1 MNNFHQSPQAYV
13 GHVTLNVMDLN
24 RSIPFYTEMLGFNI
38 LNQTATSVDFTAD
51 GSTSLLTINQP
62 AHVTPRP
69 QRTTGMYHFA
79 LLLPQRSD
87 LADLLAH
94 FITTGLPYGA
104 SDHLVSEAL
113 YIADPDGNEIE
124 IYTDRQAD
132 EWTWLE
138 DGVQMTIDPINGH
151 DLLTLRNPEG
161 WQGLPAKT
169 IMGHIHLYVSELQ
182 ATADFYVKG
191 LGFAIASRYS
201 DQALFLS
208 TGNYHHHIALNT
220 WMGVGAPTPPENST
234 GLDFYTIVYPDA
246 TARET
251 AIQNVIALGGSV
263 VEKGENFLTIDP
275 AGNHILLSL
284 S

>member
-24 RSIPFYTEMLGFNI
+24 RSIPFYTEMLGFKI

-62 AHVTPRP
+62 AHVTQRP

-79 LLLPQRSD
+79 LLLPKRSD

-182 ATADFYVKG
+182 A
-191 LGFAIASRYS
+191 
-201 DQALFLS
+201 
-208 TGNYHHHIALNT
+208 
-220 WMGVGAPTPPENST
+220 
-234 GLDFYTIVYPDA
+234 
-246 TARET
+246 
-251 AIQNVIALGGSV
+251 
-263 VEKGENFLTIDP
+263 
-275 AGNHILLSL
+275 
-284 S
+284 